1 MKAVALAFDRVV
13 IDTANGSASLSL
25 STTEFAALP
34 LTERLRA
41 IFEKRLRFYQGSEV
55 VDATVAL
62 VSLRETALSGK
73 KRG

>member
-1 MKAVALAFDRVV
+1 VALVFDRVV
-13 IDTANGSASLSL
+13 IETVAGSSSL

-41 IFEKRLRFYQGSEV
+41 IFEKRLRFYRGSEV
-55 VDATVAL
+55 VDATAAL
-62 VSLRETALSGK
+62 TSLRENALSGK